1 MKSKILFILMLI
13 ISAAFIASLIFLVVC
28 LVDFVMPEEQ
38 ESLIE
43 HTESEPVTEQ
53 SIEATVVSAPTCPYS
68 YLRTMDESVNTDM
81 IGWLYIPNT
90 EIDYPV
96 MQSYEDPDFYLS
108 RDFYK
113 TASPYGCPYL
123 QSSCNPLL
131 PSDNL
136 IIYAHDMDDGTMFA
150 PLRKYKDFE
159 FYKKHKTVTLEI
171 DDMVR
176 SYSVLAFIVLPYTT
190 DDMTAFKFNEFVDAY
205 DPKSFNDFVS
215 ECKSLS
221 LYSTGVTAKYGDKL
235 LTLATAEYNSDKE
248 RLLLIAK
255 QI

>member
-1 MKSKILFILMLI
+1 MKSKILLALMLI
-13 ISAAFIASLIFLVVC
+13 IIAAFIAGMIFLIVR
-28 LVDFVMPEEQ
+28 LVDYVMPVEPEN
-38 ESLIE
+38 E
-43 HTESEPVTEQ
+43 TENSEPVTET
-53 SIEATVVSAPTCPYS
+53 SLETTALFAPTYPYANTG
-68 YLRTMDESVNTDM
+68 TMDETKNTDM
-81 IGWLYIPNT
+81 IGWLHIPNT
-90 EIDYPV
+90 KIDYPV

-123 QSSCNPLL
+123 QSNCNPLL

-136 IIYAHDMDDGTMFA
+136 IVYAHDMDDGTMFA
-150 PLRKYKDFE
+150 PLRQYKDFD

-171 DDMVR
+171 DNKVR

-190 DDMTAFKFNEFVDAY
+190 DDKASFKFYEFVDAY

-221 LYSTGVTAKYGDKL
+221 LYDTGVNAKYGDKL

>member
-1 MKSKILFILMLI
+1 MKSKILFFLALI
-13 ISAAFIASLIFLVVC
+13 ISAAFIAGMIFLVVR
-28 LVDFVMPEEQ
+28 LVDYVTPGEQ
-38 ESLIE
+38 KSVTEN
-43 HTESEPVTEQ
+43 TESEPVTEQ
-53 SIEATVVSAPTCPYS
+53 PIEATVVSAPTYPYAYS
-68 YLRTMDESVNTDM
+68 ATMDETANTDM
-81 IGWLYIPNT
+81 IGWLHIPNT
-90 EIDYPV
+90 KIDYPV
-96 MQSYEDPDFYLS
+96 MQSYEAPDFYLT

-123 QSSCNPLL
+123 QSKCNPLL

-150 PLRKYKDFE
+150 PLRQYKDFA

-171 DDMVR
+171 DDKVQR
-176 SYSVLAFIVLPYTT
+176 YSVLAFIIVPYST
-190 DDMTAFKFNEFVDAY
+190 DDKSAFKFYEFVDAY

-221 LYSTGVTAKYGDKL
+221 LYDTGVSAKYGDKL
-235 LTLATAEYNSDKE
+235 LTLATAEYNSDNE